1 MTISKKAGKEK
12 PEAIKQ
18 ADFRIQARILK
29 ALAHESRLTI
39 VQRLASGPCSVKE
52 LVSLIGRD
60 QSTVSKHLAVLKAAE
75 LVDSERK
82 YRTVEYSLVTPCVM
96 GFLDCAAKVIHA
108 RKA

>member
-1 MTISKKAGKEK
+1 MAISKNAGKEK

-39 VQRLASGPCSVKE
+39 VQRLASGPCSVGE

-60 QSTVSKHLAVLKAAE
+60 QSTVSKHLAVLKAAD

-82 YRTVEYSLVTPCVM
+82 YRAVEYSLVTPCVID
-96 GFLDCAAKVIHA
+96 FLDCAAKVIRA